1 MRSIFSFTKQ
11 ELIPSFEGI
20 WMGGLWFLFIK
31 IKFNVTVHS
40 RASEEINYFLYF
52 LELLIQF

>member
-20 WMGGLWFLFIK
+20 WIGSLWFLFIK
-31 IKFNVTVHS
+31 IKFNEIVHS

-52 LELLIQF
+52 LELLI